1 MCKDRSTR
9 KAGKISLVEI
19 LQKPSDMMTSPA
31 VSLRTSA
38 TLAIVLA
45 ATLVAAQTRI
55 TPPPNKYTP
64 AQDVELGLKAA
75 AEARQQMPVMRD
87 DEVTSYVEDVGRRLV
102 AAIPPDLRR
111 PEFRYSFEVVNV
123 REINAFALPGGP
135 MFVNRGMIE
144 AAHNEGE
151 VAGVMAHELS
161 HVVLR
166 HGTAQASKAT
176 KYEIGQVAG
185 AVLGSIIGGGWGQ
198 VVSQGTQFGL
208 GTAFLRFGRE
218 FEQQADIEGA
228 QIMARAGY
236 DPRDMANMFRT
247 IERQS
252 GSGGPQWMSDHPNPG
267 NRVDY
272 ITKEAQL
279 LRVDNPIR
287 DTRGFDQV
295 RTHLSRLAPAPTTEQ
310 ATRAARSGRPSG
322 TSGRPS
328 NVPSG
333 RVQPPSNS
341 YRQYNLGNSIR
352 ISVPSNWRQLQDN
365 SSVTFAPDGAYGEYN
380 GQSIFTHGVELGL
393 SRNESHNLEDATNEL
408 LDSLAQSNPRMSRA
422 SGYDRV
428 YVGNRSGLR
437 TVLTNT
443 SEATGQRE
451 NVEVVTAQLRDGS
464 LLYTIAVA
472 PRDEYQSYRGVFDRI
487 VGSIDLRD

>member
-1 MCKDRSTR
+1 
-9 KAGKISLVEI
+9 LVEI
-19 LQKPSDMMTSPA
+19 LQKPSTMTTAPF
-31 VSLRTSA
+31 VPLRTSA
-38 TLAIVLA
+38 TVALVLSA
-45 ATLVAAQTRI
+45 AMVAAQTRV
-55 TPPPNKYTP
+55 TPPPNSYTP
-64 AQDVELGLKAA
+64 EQDVELGLKAA
-75 AEARQQMPVMRD
+75 AEARQQLPVMRD

-102 AAIPPDLRR
+102 AAIPTDLRR
-111 PEFRYSFEVVNV
+111 SEFRYSFEVVNV

-185 AVLGSIIGGGWGQ
+185 AILGSIIGGGWGQ

-208 GTAFLRFGRE
+208 GTAFMRFSRE
-218 FEQQADIEGA
+218 FERQADIEGA

-247 IERQS
+247 IEKQG
-252 GSGGPQWMSDHPNPG
+252 GSGGPQWLSDHPNPG

-272 ITKEAQL
+272 ITKEAQA

-287 DTRGFDQV
+287 DSRGFDRV
-295 RTHLSRLAPAPTTEQ
+295 RSHLSQLSPAPTTEQ
-310 ATRAARSGRPSG
+310 ATRNARNRSGGGRTTG
-322 TSGRPS
+322 TAGRAPTG
-328 NVPSG
+328 N
-333 RVQPPSNS
+333 VQPPAGR
-341 YRQYNLGNSIR
+341 YQQYNLGNSIR
-352 ISVPSNWRQLQDN
+352 ISVPANWRQLQDN
-365 SSVTFAPDGAYGEYN
+365 STVTFAPEGAYGEYN
-380 GQSIFTHGVELGL
+380 GQNVFTHGVELGVA
-393 SRNESHNLEDATNEL
+393 RNESHDLQSATDEL
-408 LDSLAQSNPRMSRA
+408 LDSLSRSNPRMSRPA
-422 SGYDRV
+422 GYDRV
-428 YVGNRSGLR
+428 NVGNRNGLR
-437 TVLTNT
+437 TVLSNT

-451 NVEVVTAQLRDGS
+451 NIEVVTAQMRDGS

-472 PRDEYQSYRGVFDRI
+472 PSNEYSSYRGVFSRI
-487 VGSIDLRD
+487 FSSIDLR